1 MGIHGADDR
10 AECED
15 DHNHSDDRWKYLF
28 EPFLAENGC
37 HSLDHFGS
45 MEQEYLIDPLDH
57 DPAHKIGG
65 HEESAAVATQPFGG
79 PNQVIDGVGCHD
91 RDHEVSGPLATS
103 RSDGS
108 LVQILHRDRIDQ

>member
-15 DHNHSDDRWKYLF
+15 DHNHSDDRWKNLF

-45 MEQEYLIDPLDH
+45 MEQEYLIDPFDH
-57 DPAHKIGG
+57 DPAHKVGG

-91 RDHEVSGPLATS
+91 RDHEVSGPLATP